1 MALCLGAS
9 FAFDGLVSTVRA
21 LAEAVPS
28 RRLIAVGEP
37 YWREWP
43 LPEAFASS
51 EGGRVG
57 EEDFLPL
64 VETLDRFESAGVE
77 VVSMLASS
85 EEDWDRYESLR
96 WFALE
101 EWLAANPDDPQADE
115 FRERGRHQ
123 RERYVRWYR
132 SLLGWAIF
140 VARVP

>member
-1 MALCLGAS
+1 GDEGEAGARGRAHADGVADLVEVVESDAKDFPIDAGAYDVALCLGAS

-64 VETLDRFESAGVE
+64 VETLDRFESPR
-77 VVSMLASS
+77 LQ
-85 EEDWDRYESLR
+85 
-96 WFALE
+96 AL
-101 EWLAANPDDPQADE
+101 
-115 FRERGRHQ
+115 
-123 RERYVRWYR
+123 
-132 SLLGWAIF
+132 S
-140 VARVP
+140 